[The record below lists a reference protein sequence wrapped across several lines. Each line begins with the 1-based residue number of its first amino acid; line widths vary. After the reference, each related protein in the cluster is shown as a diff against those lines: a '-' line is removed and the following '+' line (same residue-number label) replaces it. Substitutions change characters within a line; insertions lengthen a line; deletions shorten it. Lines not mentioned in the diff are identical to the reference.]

1 MNNLNEPVRS
11 PSFVARVIK
20 GTLFLGIGTVIVSVA
35 NFIFKYV
42 IIHNLTPSDFGVY
55 TLIVTIIGI
64 LGFFTEFNLNS
75 TATIFIARDIENRD
89 NRIIL
94 SEILLIFTV
103 LFVVCLAATFVLTL
117 LPLTSSVFVTLR
129 DYFWWI
135 WLLVL
140 MIGLMN
146 IGFGVLRAYKKMN
159 YEALVNTIK
168 AVVTIALAVVL
179 IYVFAQRRLNTII
192 TILVATQIL
201 VLVAIMFF
209 FQRLR
214 KHIVRPFVRLILG
227 REEMKINFPRIR
239 NLFSFSFYI
248 STVTVLMTLIIS
260 IDRMLIPGRLST
272 AALGIY
278 SSGFIIITI
287 PKILTNA
294 VSTALVPYI
303 SEGSADRFKARKEF
317 LGFFR
322 LFFVIAAIGYG
333 LFIAALA
340 PLSKFFL
347 PLAYQGVSS
356 ILWIL
361 LIGSFASDITTINT
375 SFIASAGKA
384 HELRNLSTILVGTLA
399 LNIALNL
406 ILLPIYGITG
416 AALANFIA
424 FSVAAFMTSLQVWF
438 FPGK

>member
-1 MNNLNEPVRS
+1 MSEPIK
-11 PSFVARVIK
+11 PQSFVARVIK
-20 GTLFLGIGTVIVSVA
+20 GTLFLGIGTVVVSVA
-35 NFIFKYV
+35 NFIFKYI
-42 IIHNLTPSDFGVY
+42 IIHNLPPSDFGIY

-75 TATIFIARDIENRD
+75 TATIFMSRDIENRD

-103 LFVVCLAATFVLTL
+103 LSLACLALTFILTRF
-117 LPLTSSVFVTLR
+117 PFTTSVFVTLR

-140 MIGLMN
+140 MTGLMN
-146 IGFGVLRAYKKMN
+146 IGFGILRAYKKMN
-159 YEALVNTIK
+159 YEALVNAIK
-168 AVVTIALAVVL
+168 AVFTIALAVIL

-192 TILVATQIL
+192 TILIATQII
-201 VLVAIMFF
+201 VLVAIMAF
-209 FQRLR
+209 FQKLR
-214 KHIVRPFVRLILG
+214 KSIVRPFIRLLLG
-227 REEMKINFPRIR
+227 REEMKISFPRIR

-248 STVTVLMTLIIS
+248 STITILMTLIIS

-287 PKILTNA
+287 PKIITNA

-303 SEGSADRFKARKEF
+303 SEGSADRSRTRREF

-322 LFFVIAAIGYG
+322 LFSLIAGVGYG
-333 LFIAALA
+333 LFILVLA
-340 PLSKFFL
+340 PLSRLFL
-347 PLAYQGVSS
+347 PKAYLDVKS

-361 LIGSFASDITTINT
+361 LIGSFFSDIAGLNA
-375 SFIASAGKA
+375 SFIASAGKTY
-384 HELRNLSTILVGTLA
+384 ELRNLSVILILTLA
-399 LNIALNL
+399 VNIVLNL
-406 ILLPIYGITG
+406 VLIPVHGITG
-416 AALANFIA
+416 AAFANL
-424 FSVAAFMTSLQVWF
+424 FSFGFAGLITTFQVWN
-438 FPGK
+438 FPER